1 MPPVAQSSPSDLSR
15 DRQKKP
21 RHRHSPA
28 QLAALNELFDRDE
41 HPALEL
47 RVSLAERLG
56 METKTVNAWFQNKR
70 ASSKK
75 RTVTRPLPDSDT
87 NSISLAPNSHPSSQ
101 SHSDPDT
108 YDDIYPPYEY
118 SQSSNPLG
126 WSQSQSNN
134 SDYPHFLTE
143 NDSMPR
149 RMRVRPSAEQ
159 TEELKKL
166 FNINPHPS
174 TEQRQSL
181 ADRIGMRYQS
191 VTNWFQNQRSIAK
204 KKKEDEINPYPEASN
219 DSRTYSGFPP
229 PSNYHPSLGLPPPTS
244 HPSLPSAS
252 ARSRRSLSPAYED
265 FQSRR
270 SNPRRS
276 VTPYSTSMTSRP
288 RRSRPEPHQLA
299 ALNELYNRNAHP
311 SIEERSSLALE
322 IGMDLG
328 KVTNWFRNLRQTK
341 RRHAKKAG
349 TGSGSGDEDDYYPR
363 DHHISVSRSGSPSSA
378 SSIDEDEQLRSGTIS
393 GSDDEYEGPVT
404 PRSESSPSSPS
415 IPAAP
420 LPRFSLKALSLAAIE
435 PAAAALRGDLETI
448 ASVKGSSGN
457 GIKIEDALLL
467 LTFHRQDVRIDL

>member
-1 MPPVAQSSPSDLSR
+1 MPPVAQSSPSELHR

-28 QLAALNELFDRDE
+28 QLAALNELFEKDE

-47 RVSLAERLG
+47 RQSLAERLG

-75 RTVTRPLPDSDT
+75 RTVTRPLPDSDA
-87 NSISLAPNSHPSSQ
+87 NSISLASNSHPSNQ
-101 SHSDPDT
+101 PHSDPDYF
-108 YDDIYPPYEY
+108 YDDIYPPYDY
-118 SQSSNPLG
+118 PSQHSNPPG
-126 WSQSQSNN
+126 RSQSQSAN
-134 SDYPHFLTE
+134 SDYPQFLAE

-149 RMRVRPSAEQ
+149 RMRVRPSIEQ

-166 FNINPHPS
+166 FSINPHPS

-204 KKKEDEINPYPEASN
+204 KKKEDDNPYPESSN
-219 DSRTYSGFPP
+219 DTRTYSGFPP
-229 PSNYHPSLGLPPPTS
+229 PSQFHPSLGLPPSTS
-244 HPSLPSAS
+244 RPSLPSAS
-252 ARSRRSLSPAYED
+252 SRSRRSLSPGYD
-265 FQSRR
+265 DLQSRR

-276 VTPYSTSMTSRP
+276 VTPYSISMTSRP

-299 ALNELYNRNAHP
+299 ALNDLYNKNAHP

-349 TGSGSGDEDDYYPR
+349 TGSGSGDEDDYYPN
-363 DHHISVSRSGSPSSA
+363 DHHVSVSRSGSPSS
-378 SSIDEDEQLRSGTIS
+378 SSSMDEDGPLRSGTIS
-393 GSDDEYEGPVT
+393 GSEDEYEEPVT
-404 PRSESSPSSPS
+404 PRSESSPSPFM
-415 IPAAP
+415 PAVP
-420 LPRFSLKALSLAAIE
+420 LSRISLKALSLAAIE
-435 PAAAALRGDLETI
+435 PAAAAFKTDFDRV
-448 ASVKGSSGN
+448 SVKSSN

-467 LTFHRQDVRIDL
+467 LTFHRQDVRIDI